1 MFNFLLFFTFTIYNE
16 KLWINYLAFDTA
28 LTITGNEKIV
38 YVGTANGILLFDAQ
52 KIKYLKTL
60 TKFDGVLE
68 NLKFVA
74 YDREIN
80 SLWMVDNSSNMM
92 NYHPFTKKKESF
104 KLSIIP
110 KALGVGKQFLYFV
123 ANGDTYQWDKK
134 RKKLLKIEK
143 TKDTTIFWY
152 GEKKKYLPQN
162 FPFLAPYYYM
172 DDNLDKHFYKEI
184 FLVNRN
190 LWVSANGYGILVF
203 DRITKNLI
211 KVFPFN
217 SSLGKIKKIL
227 KFGENIWL
235 LNDNFFIK
243 TADNIS
249 EWRFFLIRYN
259 KFYEENEPLLK
270 DKFLE
275 IFFKRSISNF
285 AYFKNSFACA
295 FENNIYLFLE
305 DYSEPMVIES
315 RSGVENL
322 YFLRDTLI
330 ILTQEGVYLFDYK
343 TNNFLDFVDQPP
355 DAKFGVFSFLPIK
368 NDWYLGVRGG
378 FLVYRNQKWEKVI
391 IPGIDLS
398 IPIKDLTNFDNYLIT
413 NINNQIIFFDT
424 RKKLFQFLTKEDGF
438 IGENIYSLKVDN
450 NKLWIAHE
458 KGISLYD
465 LTFWK
470 RKE

>member
-1 MFNFLLFFTFTIYNE
+1 
-16 KLWINYLAFDTA
+16 
-28 LTITGNEKIV
+28 
-38 YVGTANGILLFDAQ
+38 
-52 KIKYLKTL
+52 
-60 TKFDGVLE
+60 
-68 NLKFVA
+68 
-74 YDREIN
+74 
-80 SLWMVDNSSNMM
+80 
-92 NYHPFTKKKESF
+92 
-104 KLSIIP
+104 
-110 KALGVGKQFLYFV
+110 
-123 ANGDTYQWDKK
+123 
-134 RKKLLKIEK
+134 
-143 TKDTTIFWY
+143 
-152 GEKKKYLPQN
+152 
-162 FPFLAPYYYM
+162 
-172 DDNLDKHFYKEI
+172 
-184 FLVNRN
+184 
-190 LWVSANGYGILVF
+190 
-203 DRITKNLI
+203 
-211 KVFPFN
+211 
-217 SSLGKIKKIL
+217 
-227 KFGENIWL
+227 
-235 LNDNFFIK
+235 
-243 TADNIS
+243 
-249 EWRFFLIRYN
+249 
-259 KFYEENEPLLK
+259 
-270 DKFLE
+270 
-275 IFFKRSISNF
+275 
-285 AYFKNSFACA
+285 
-295 FENNIYLFLE
+295 ENNIYLFLE

-355 DAKFGVFSFLPIK
+355 EAKFGVFSFLPIK